1 MICPRYCPRPFRQ
14 TICLCANLRYPFGTP
29 AGGHMSEITVFKAT
43 TIVTMDPNRPEAT
56 HVAVRNGC
64 ILAVGNADCA
74 RAWGDVRHDDS
85 LSHAT
90 LLPGFVE
97 GHAHMMAGAIWDYV
111 YAGFHDRIDPDGTL
125 WEGLSST
132 EDVVKRF
139 AQAEAALPDDAPL
152 IGWGFDPIFLP
163 GERLNR
169 AHLDRVSTDRPI
181 AIIFSNFHLMC
192 VNSVALEMAG
202 YDAGTNVEGVVKAA
216 DGTPTGEL
224 QEMAAMFPIMRRL
237 GIDFRNLSQR
247 DNSIRSYA
255 KVANRA
261 GVTTVTDLFS
271 ELQDDD
277 LALMQ
282 SITGEE
288 DFPLRI
294 VPALGAAGGSA
305 TEIAARALRLK
316 SLSTDKLRLGA
327 VKLMTDGSIQGWT
340 ARVKWPGYVGG
351 QPNGIWNM
359 APDQIAEFCTVLH
372 GQGVQMHIHVN
383 GDEASEV
390 VIDALESAMR
400 AAPWAGHRHVL
411 QHGQLM
417 GAAQFRRCADLGL
430 CVNLF
435 ANHIWY
441 FGDQHIA
448 LTVGLDR
455 AERMDGARAALDAGL
470 NLAIHSDAP
479 VTPMGPLFTA
489 WCAVNRLTM
498 SGRVLGKGQRI
509 SVDEALH
516 AITLGAAYTLKLDAE
531 IGSIEA
537 GKRAD
542 FAILG
547 ADPRAAAPEA
557 LKDVPVLG
565 TGLGGRLHLL

>member
-1 MICPRYCPRPFRQ
+1 
-14 TICLCANLRYPFGTP
+14 
-29 AGGHMSEITVFKAT
+29 MSDIVVFKAK
-43 TIVTMDPNRPEAT
+43 TIVTMDPNRPNAT
-56 HVAVRNGC
+56 HVAVRDGR
-64 ILAVGNADCA
+64 ILAVGDADCA
-74 RAWGDVRHDDS
+74 DVWGPVRHDDS
-85 LSHAT
+85 LAKTT
-90 LLPGFVE
+90 LMPGFVE
-97 GHAHMMAGAIWDYV
+97 GHAHMMAGAIWDYT

-125 WEGLSST
+125 WEGLST
-132 EDVVKRF
+132 TDAVVARF
-139 AQAEAALPDDAPL
+139 AEAEAALPEKTPL

-163 GERLNR
+163 GERLSR
-169 AHLDRVSTDRPI
+169 AHLDRVSSDRPI

-192 VNSVALEMAG
+192 VNSAALALVG
-202 YDAGTNVEGVVKAA
+202 YDAGSNVEGMVKAP

-247 DNSIRSYA
+247 DSSIRSYA
-255 KVANRA
+255 KVAQRA

-271 ELQDDD
+271 ELQDED
-277 LALMQ
+277 LGLMQ
-282 SITGEE
+282 AITDEA

-294 VPALGAAGGSA
+294 VPALGAVGGTPA
-305 TEIAARALRLK
+305 EIADRALRLSEK
-316 SLSTDKLRLGA
+316 STDKLRLGA

-351 QPNGIWNM
+351 QPNGIWNL
-359 APDQIAEFCTVLH
+359 APDQIRALCAEMH
-372 GQGVQMHIHVN
+372 ARGVQMHIHVN

-390 VIDALESAMR
+390 VIDALAAAVQ
-400 AAPWAGHRHVL
+400 AAPWLGHRHVL

-417 GAAQFRRCADLGL
+417 GADQFRRCADLGL

-435 ANHIWY
+435 ANHLWY
-441 FGDQHIA
+441 FGDQHVA
-448 LTVGLDR
+448 LTVGRDR
-455 AERMDGARAALDAGL
+455 ANRMDGARAALDAGVHV
-470 NLAIHSDAP
+470 AIHSDAP

-498 SGRVLGKGQRI
+498 SGETLGEAQRI
-509 SVDEALH
+509 TVPEALR
-516 AITLGAAYTLKLDAE
+516 AITLGAAYTLRLDDE
-531 IGSIEA
+531 IGSIET

-547 ADPRAAAPEA
+547 TDPRGVEPAD

-565 TGLGGRLHLL
+565 TVFGGRVCLL